1 MQEQMNEM
9 KRTIIKAATSAGEGH
24 IPSAFSVLDVLWVL
38 YDRVL
43 QVDPQNPRSDGR
55 AFGDTLSI

>member
-1 MQEQMNEM
+1 MQEQMNRM
-9 KRTIIKAATSAGEGH
+9 KRTIIKASASAGDGH
-24 IPSAFSVLDVLWVL
+24 IPSALSVLDILWVL

-55 AFGDTLSI
+55 AFGDTLSV